1 MNKYD
6 KEIEAL
12 FNQITVKIGERDIF
26 AISLD
31 GFKLAMEKMAIIAN
45 ADGKLEVLRELKQ
58 DFKQILTTV

>member
-12 FNQITVKIGERDIF
+12 FNQITVKIGEREIF

>member
-58 DFKQILTTV
+58 DFKQILITV